1 MKKILLLFVSILGSF
16 HLLSQEV
23 EYSRYAVKYAPF
35 QLIAGELHFEFE
47 HAVAP
52 QISVFANAGPTIS
65 DVGLGKLLLDEI
77 YKPSFSRESDIGAFI
92 GIGFRYY
99 ILSNYAMAPKGLYV
113 GPEIK
118 YRYYKST
125 PSTDPSQMQQNTNDL
140 YYNAKQLSFRFQI
153 GNQFLIGGRF
163 ALDMYVNFGMGKT
176 TINTR
181 DMITYYDG
189 ANYVYGMG
197 DVTRNKVSIVG
208 TTGIKF
214 GFGGIKK

>member
-16 HLLSQEV
+16 HLLSQEE

-47 HAVAP
+47 QAVAP

-65 DVGLGKLLLDEI
+65 EVGLGKLLLDGI
-77 YKPSFSRESDIGAFI
+77 HKPNFSRESDIGAFV

-99 ILSNYAMAPKGLYV
+99 ILSNYAMAPKGLYI

-118 YRYYKST
+118 YRYYKSS
-125 PSTDPSQMQQNTNDL
+125 PSTDQSQMQLNINDL

-163 ALDMYVNFGMGKT
+163 ALDMYVNLGLGKT
-176 TINTR
+176 TINSSEVN
-181 DMITYYDG
+181 TYYDG
-189 ANYVYGMG
+189 GNYNYGIG
-197 DVTRNKVSIVG
+197 DVTRNRVSIVG
-208 TTGIKF
+208 TTGVKF